1 MKCRVLIVAALILLC
16 ASLCFGQGGQ
26 GGQRGQRGRPPAKPA
41 PRTADGRVTLGP
53 LPGELGVWLPG
64 AGGAERLV
72 DPDPGDPLDNQF
84 PIPAAARFP
93 GKLKLADVPFQPW
106 AKAVYAYRRENQ
118 LEPHTRCKPSGGP
131 RQFLTPY
138 GVEFVVNNDLQR

>member
-1 MKCRVLIVAALILLC
+1 MNRRVLTLCAALILFGTTF
-16 ASLCFGQGGQ
+16 CFAQGGQ

-41 PRTADGRVTLGP
+41 PRTADGKVSLGP

-72 DPDPGDPLDNQF
+72 DPDAGDPLDTQF

-93 GKLKLADVPFQPW
+93 GKLKLA
-106 AKAVYAYRRENQ
+106 
-118 LEPHTRCKPSGGP
+118 
-131 RQFLTPY
+131 
-138 GVEFVVNNDLQR
+138 